1 MKILKRL
8 FQKTR
13 QALWGLIV
21 KHQSRQCGQ
30 DLKVNHWSSVT
41 ENTILGNNVNFNGL
55 TISGK
60 GLVVIGN
67 NFHSGRGCLMIT
79 QNHNYDMGN
88 AIPYDSSYIYINII
102 IEDNVWLGDRVIIL
116 GGIKIGEGAVIQAGS
131 VVVEDIP
138 ICAVAGGH
146 PAKVF
151 KYRDQTHY
159 FQLKQ
164 EGKFH

>member
-1 MKILKRL
+1 MEKKNRNVSFSKAALDTEKIDS
-8 FQKTR
+8 
-13 QALWGLIV
+13 I
-21 KHQSRQCGQ
+21 
-30 DLKVNHWSSVT
+30 
-41 ENTILGNNVNFNGL
+41 ILVYEL
-55 TISGK
+55 YK
-60 GLVVIGN
+60 
-67 NFHSGRGCLMIT
+67 
-79 QNHNYDMGN
+79 
-88 AIPYDSSYIYINII
+88 NII